1 MNTSNTNFEPLPARD
16 GSVTA
21 VQIVTDLLANPY
33 PHDLMAIR
41 RNIEREYGHGCGVD
55 EDMAREEMDTYCTE
69 EFMLDARA
77 KWKAAQDAA
86 REWLSSQ
93 NGMDERAQSSTS
105 ATTNSTL

>member
-41 RNIEREYGHGCGVD
+41 RKIEREYGHGCGVD

-93 NGMDERAQSSTS
+93 NVQSEP
-105 ATTNSTL
+105 

>member
-1 MNTSNTNFEPLPARD
+1 MTDDLPNYHCKPDSGRTTKPQSEVGPPAA

-33 PHDLMAIR
+33 PHDLMAVR
-41 RNIEREYGHGCGVD
+41 RKIEREYGHGCGVD

-86 REWLSSQ
+86 REWLSLQ
-93 NGMDERAQSSTS
+93 ND
-105 ATTNSTL
+105 

>member
-1 MNTSNTNFEPLPARD
+1 MTPMNTNDTPERLSPAA

-21 VQIVTDLLANPY
+21 EQIVKDLLANPY

-41 RNIEREYGHGCGVD
+41 RKIEREYGHGCGVD

-69 EFMLDARA
+69 NFMLEARA

-93 NGMDERAQSSTS
+93 NNQDQAQPENQPSKS
-105 ATTNSTL
+105 

>member
-1 MNTSNTNFEPLPARD
+1 MKTRQTKSSRCLHAA

-41 RNIEREYGHGCGVD
+41 HEVNMSYGTD
-55 EDMAREEMDTYCTE
+55 EEGEQMARAEMDTYCTE
-69 EFMLDARA
+69 DFMIDARH

-93 NGMDERAQSSTS
+93 A
-105 ATTNSTL
+105 

>member
-1 MNTSNTNFEPLPARD
+1 MNTSDTNFEPLPARA

-33 PHDLMAIR
+33 PQDLMAIR
-41 RNIEREYGHGCGVD
+41 RKIEREYGHGRGVD

-69 EFMLDARA
+69 QVMLDARA
-77 KWKAAQDAA
+77 KWKAAQNAA

-93 NGMDERAQSSTS
+93 NT
-105 ATTNSTL
+105 